1 MLRSLGERS
10 QEEKGQ
16 EEEYLTGTDLFS
28 KDQNK
33 TVMLDQNCSENQEP
47 LLTVDL
53 KVGPNKEGGNPDQCG
68 DQEPEISIVWN
79 HESFLFVST

>member
-33 TVMLDQNCSENQEP
+33 TVKKGQESR
-47 LLTVDL
+47 
-53 KVGPNKEGGNPDQCG
+53 G
-68 DQEPEISIVWN
+68 
-79 HESFLFVST
+79 